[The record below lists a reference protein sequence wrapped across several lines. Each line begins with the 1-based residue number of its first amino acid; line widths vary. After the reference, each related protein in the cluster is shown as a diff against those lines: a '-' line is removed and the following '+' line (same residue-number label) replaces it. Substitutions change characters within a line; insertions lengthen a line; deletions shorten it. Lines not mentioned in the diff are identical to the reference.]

1 MSAFSTVRRRLLR
14 RGVSNRP
21 SGPSLPMGMTSR
33 KKHSSGKRSEGKAS
47 PPARAHSGSPP
58 KSPAPSSPPKS
69 PAPASPKSEDSLPA
83 SDAQESPS
91 VDLAAQ
97 LANSDLVPGSP
108 TDSVPAPVITFFT
121 ADPEKDSSSVVP
133 AAPVIAVHTA
143 DPEKK
148 SSSMA
153 HVAPVIAVQTADP
166 EVNLSKS
173 QPAAPEIASNMADPV
188 PTTQQG
194 MTESSVDPASTAA
207 NENAD
212 PTDTWCSRAKGKR
225 LQK

>member
-1 MSAFSTVRRRLLR
+1 
-14 RGVSNRP
+14 
-21 SGPSLPMGMTSR
+21 MTSR
-33 KKHSSGKRSEGKAS
+33 KKHSSGKRSKGKAS
-47 PPARAHSGSPP
+47 PPARAHTG
-58 KSPAPSSPPKS
+58 SPPKS

-108 TDSVPAPVITFFT
+108 TDSVPAPVIAFFT

-143 DPEKK
+143 DPEKN
-148 SSSMA
+148 SSSM
-153 HVAPVIAVQTADP
+153 APVIAVQTADP

-194 MTESSVDPASTAA
+194 MTESSL
-207 NENAD
+207 
-212 PTDTWCSRAKGKR
+212 RM
-225 LQK
+225 